1 MAGRDAREAV
11 EKMVVNR
18 CMDGRYGLDGLS
30 ALCICAALLG
40 CGRNIPS
47 QGIRFGTFLWAAVL
61 GSYGLCRC
69 FSRDVQK
76 HQWQWD
82 SIERELDEIDY
93 RISLYTGVWKIRHS
107 YRYVRCKTAVTGFG
121 FQGSVKSRKLPART
135 VNTAMETSAK
145 SWAAALETTDT

>member
-1 MAGRDAREAV
+1 MSWLR
-11 EKMVVNR
+11 KWLSQWWHR

-40 CGRNIPS
+40 CGWNIPS
-47 QGIRFGTFLWAAVL
+47 QRIRFGTFLCAAGL

-76 HQWQWD
+76 HQRQWD

-107 YRYVRCKTAVTGFG
+107 YRYVRCKNCGHRFRV
-121 FQGSVKSRKLPART
+121 SRKRKKQEITCPNCKHSDMKH
-135 VNTAMETSAK
+135 V
-145 SWAAALETTDT
+145 